1 MEILWR
7 ILIGLILAILLH
19 ELTHLLVIYYYKIP
33 LKAVILTK
41 WTAFG
46 FLLDNET
53 YINDRKKLI
62 LLHFLPLLWCFMFFI
77 KPNEPFFVMF
87 PLINIFGGL
96 GDMYYFFRIISLPS
110 QQRIEW
116 ANNNDEK
123 ILKAVIWKKE
133 I

>member
-1 MEILWR
+1 METLWR

-19 ELTHLLVIYYYKIP
+19 ELTHLFVIFYYKIP
-33 LKAVILTK
+33 FKAVILTK

-46 FLLDNET
+46 FLVDNEK
-53 YINDRKKLI
+53 YVNDRKKLI
-62 LLHFLPLLWCFMFFI
+62 LLHFLPLIWCLMFFI
-77 KPNEPFFVMF
+77 NPNEPFFVMF

-96 GDMYYFFRIISLPS
+96 GDMYYFFRIILLPP

-116 ANNNDEK
+116 ANDNDEK

>member
-1 MEILWR
+1 METLWR
-7 ILIGLILAILLH
+7 ILVGLILAISLH
-19 ELTHLLVIYYYKIP
+19 ELTHLLVIFYYKIP
-33 LKAVILTK
+33 FKAVILTK

-46 FLLDNET
+46 FLVDNEK
-53 YINDRKKLI
+53 YVNDRKKLI
-62 LLHFLPLLWCFMFFI
+62 LLHFLPLIWCLMFFI
-77 KPNEPFFVMF
+77 NPNELFFVMF

-96 GDMYYFFRIISLPS
+96 GDMYYFLRIILLPP